1 MIPSF
6 MFERN
11 ATAIHIVCSFC
22 VDDKNIVCATSRTIE
37 RMYCKKKVHK
47 ISVIVC
53 LVTNKSL
60 LKHLCVNCVR
70 QYIAIIA
77 VSLYCVQ

>member
-1 MIPSF
+1 

-37 RMYCKKKVHK
+37 RMYCKKKSTQN
-47 ISVIVC
+47 ISDC
-53 LVTNKSL
+53 LSSD
-60 LKHLCVNCVR
+60 
-70 QYIAIIA
+70 Q
-77 VSLYCVQ
+77 